1 MARVILVR
9 HCESESNRAGPEGGG
24 SNSPLSA
31 RGRAQ
36 VEAVRQ
42 AFEVSLARDAS
53 LRDATLISSHLTRAA
68 DTAAAIGAALGLEA
82 IHDPRLGAGET
93 LVGRYDLDDPA
104 TLLVVG
110 AEVLAALSERE
121 DAGADPLIVVSHR
134 YPIWALLTVLYGA
147 RGTTIM
153 EQLNNLGNGDRLEF
167 ELVGGASPAE
177 PAHQPLARG

>member
-36 VEAVRQ
+36 GEAVRQ
-42 AFEVSLARDAS
+42 GFEASLAHDPS
-53 LRDATLISSHLTRAA
+53 LRDATLISSQLTRAA

-82 IHDPRLGAGET
+82 THDPRLGAGET

-110 AEVLAALSERE
+110 AEVLAALSERA

-147 RGTTIM
+147 RGTAIM
-153 EQLNNLGNGDRLEF
+153 DALNNLGNGDRLQF
-167 ELVGGASPAE
+167 VLAAGASPAE
-177 PAHQPLARG
+177 PVHQPLGLV

>member
-1 MARVILVR
+1 MVRVILVR

-36 VEAVRQ
+36 AASVRRGFEA
-42 AFEVSLARDAS
+42 SLAQDPS
-53 LRDATLISSHLTRAA
+53 LRGATLISSHLTRAA
-68 DTAAAIGAALGLEA
+68 DTAAAIGAALGLEPT
-82 IHDPRLGAGET
+82 HDPRLGAGET

-110 AEVLAALSERE
+110 AEVLAALSERA
-121 DAGADPLIVVSHR
+121 DARADPLIVVSHR

-147 RGTTIM
+147 RGTAIM
-153 EQLNNLGNGDRLEF
+153 DALNNLENGDRLEF
-167 ELVGGASPAE
+167 DLVGRASLADPI
-177 PAHQPLARG
+177 HRPLPFV